1 MANGYSLTASEFLAK
16 PEGMPNYSILP
27 AQKIHDFLN
36 NKLNTIHTGRVT
48 PATLDHISVEAY
60 GSRMSVKEL
69 ATISVPEPG
78 QLLITPFD
86 KSVNT
91 AIEKAIRDSNLGVNP
106 VNDGAGVRL
115 VFPPLTEENRKNRVK
130 EVNKMLEEA
139 RISLRQHRQDALKD
153 KKHEKDEGLASE
165 DELKGFEKDLQTEVD
180 NLNKDL
186 EELAKHKEDE
196 LMKV

>member
-1 MANGYSLTASEFLAK
+1 
-16 PEGMPNYSILP
+16 MPNYSTLP

-48 PATLDHISVEAY
+48 PATLDQIYVEAY
-60 GSRMSVKEL
+60 GTKMTVKEL
-69 ATISVPEPG
+69 ATIAVPEPG

-86 KSVNT
+86 KSINT
-91 AIEKAIRDSNLGVNP
+91 AIEKAVRDSNLGVNP

-115 VFPPLTEENRKNRVK
+115 VFPPLTEENRKAKAK
-130 EVNKMLEEA
+130 EVHKMLEEA
-139 RISLRQHRQDALKD
+139 RISLRQHRQDILKD
-153 KKHEKDEGLASE
+153 KKNEEDEGLISE
-165 DELKGFEKDLQTEVD
+165 DELKAFEKNLQTEVD

-186 EELAKHKEDE
+186 EELAKHKEEE